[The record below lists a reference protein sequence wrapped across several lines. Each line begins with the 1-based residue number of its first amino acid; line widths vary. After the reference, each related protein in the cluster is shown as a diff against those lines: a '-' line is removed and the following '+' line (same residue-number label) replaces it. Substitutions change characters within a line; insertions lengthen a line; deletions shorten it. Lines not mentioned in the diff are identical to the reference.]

1 MPASPNLDKAIASAI
16 KRMEVLVKAEI
27 TRQKLVDSGQL
38 LRSVKFRFKMTPEG
52 PMLQLEAEDYFKFL
66 DSDYGI
72 MKNVYKTVDFKNI
85 IKEIGAAVAKDAVS
99 DILGK

>member
-1 MPASPNLDKAIASAI
+1 MPASPNLDKALASAV
-16 KRMEVLVKAEI
+16 KKMEALVKAEI

-38 LRSVKFRFKMTPEG
+38 LRSVKFKFELTPKG
-52 PMLQLEAEDYFKFL
+52 PMLVLEAESYFKFL